1 MRRWRLPRDSRSA
14 KPDALDWGPQSVR
27 CRIVRCNARAPIRR
41 TCRWRHCR
49 HPGPPP
55 QMEKENCRAPNR
67 RSCQPRT
74 PAARLISSCRS
85 HLAGRRQPPMLT
97 LPHNRRGRFP
107 SRRIRE
113 EAGRSLSLSPM
124 RPHRE
129 PVRVPTRPCRPER
142 WFNEAPSPSL
152 PRKVRGTLRF
162 RFTRNHDPPR
172 HGRRK
177 IPMSPPLHGQRG
189 ISVDPPPRAQTE
201 ISVGP
206 HPQGVMAISVDP
218 RPQAEP
224 EISVRPCWQG
234 GWEPYCRWLHSL
246 GRGRGGRLRRF
257 NARRKPRPPTSS
269 RRHPHQTKASGRRQ
283 RTGRRRARRAKRR
296 FGGNS
301 PRSHRDG
308 GTVRPV
314 RPRTQR
320 LVGASN
326 VSPKRQP
333 HQ

>member
-1 MRRWRLPRDSRSA
+1 
-14 KPDALDWGPQSVR
+14 
-27 CRIVRCNARAPIRR
+27 
-41 TCRWRHCR
+41 
-49 HPGPPP
+49 
-55 QMEKENCRAPNR
+55 
-67 RSCQPRT
+67 
-74 PAARLISSCRS
+74 
-85 HLAGRRQPPMLT
+85 MLT

-152 PRKVRGTLRF
+152 PRKARGRLRF

-177 IPMSPPLHGQRG
+177 ICMNPPPHGQRE

-201 ISVGP
+201 ISV
-206 HPQGVMAISVDP
+206 
-218 RPQAEP
+218 
-224 EISVRPCWQG
+224 RPCWQG
-234 GWEPYCRWLHSL
+234 GWEPYWRWLHSL
-246 GRGRGGRLRRF
+246 GRGRCGRLQRF
-257 NARRKPRPPTSS
+257 NARRKPRPPTSP
-269 RRHPHQTKASGRRQ
+269 RRHPHQTKASGRRP
-283 RTGRRRARRAKRR
+283 RTGRRRARRAERR
-296 FGGNS
+296 LGGNS
-301 PRSHRDG
+301 PRSHRNG

-314 RPRTQR
+314 RPRNHR
-320 LVGASN
+320 LAGSSN
-326 VSPKRQP
+326 VSPRRQH